1 MTRSER
7 FSIGY
12 TYAEVTELEK
22 AARALGLSVPE
33 YIRSRALVDARS
45 GAVRHLPSAVAIPC
59 PTCHATPGTPCAPE
73 GVHAERANVGRKVP
87 EEVMEMT

>member
-12 TYAEVTELEK
+12 TYDEVTELEK
-22 AARALGLSVPE
+22 AARALGLSVSE

-45 GAVRHLPSAVAIPC
+45 GGARMTATCAMVA
-59 PTCHATPGTPCAPE
+59 
-73 GVHAERANVGRKVP
+73 RKAQ